1 MQIGLVGKP
10 SSGKSSFFKAATMID
25 VDIADYPFTTIKPNV
40 GLGHVTKDCICKE
53 FGVECNPNNSICE
66 EGKRLI
72 PVKLIDV
79 AGLVP
84 DAHLGKGMGNQF
96 LDDLR
101 QADCL
106 IHIVDASGLTDAEG
120 KVTKNHDPSEDIKF
134 LEREIDLWFTEIIKR
149 ALEKY
154 KRKRRVT
161 KVDLL
166 DILTDQLTGLG
177 IVKGE
182 IKEVMDKIDVK
193 ETQKFTSYLRKMSKP
208 IIIAANKIDLPTS
221 EENYKEMISNF
232 PDLTIIPT
240 SAAAEIAL
248 KTAEKKS
255 LIKYQENK
263 IEIIGD
269 IEGKQKKGLEFIR
282 ENVLKRRDSTGIR
295 KCLNTSV
302 FDVLDYIAVYPVADA
317 NKLTDKKGNI
327 LPDTYLVKK
336 GTKLKEFAFMIHS
349 DIGEKFIGGLDAR
362 KKIKLGANYE
372 LKDNDVIEILTQN

>member
-25 VDIADYPFTTIKPNV
+25 VDIADYPFTTIKANV
-40 GLGHVTKDCICKE
+40 GLGYVTKDCVCKGFE
-53 FGVECNPNNSICE
+53 VECNPNNSICE

-72 PVKLIDV
+72 PIKLIDV

-84 DAHLGKGMGNQF
+84 DAHLGRGMGNQF

-120 KVTKNHDPSEDIKF
+120 KNTKNHEPSEDIKF
-134 LEREIDLWFTEIIKR
+134 LEREIDLWFTGIIKR

-154 KRKRRVT
+154 EKKRRVT

-177 IVKGE
+177 IIKGE
-182 IKEVMDKIDVK
+182 IKEAMDKIDVK
-193 ETQKFTSYLRKMSKP
+193 ETQKFASYLRKMSKP

-221 EENYKEMISNF
+221 EKNYNEMVSNF

-248 KTAEKKS
+248 KTAEKKD
-255 LIKYQENK
+255 LIKYQENE

-282 ENVLKRRDSTGIR
+282 EKVLKKRGSTGVQD
-295 KCLNTSV
+295 CLNTSV

-317 NKLTDKKGNI
+317 NKLTDKKGNV

-336 GTKLKEFAFMIHS
+336 GTTLKEFAFIIHS

-372 LKDNDVIEILTQN
+372 LKDNDVIEILFQK

>member
-10 SSGKSSFFKAATMID
+10 SSGKSSFFKAATMAD
-25 VDIADYPFTTIKPNV
+25 VDIADYPFTTIKPNIGMGYV
-40 GLGHVTKDCICKE
+40 KKDCVCEE
-53 FGVECNPNNSICE
+53 FKVQCNPKNSMCE
-66 EGKRLI
+66 DGKRFI

-134 LEREIDLWFTEIIKR
+134 LEREIDLWFTEIIQR

-154 KRKRRVT
+154 EKKRRVG

-166 DILTDQLTGLG
+166 EILAEQLTGLG

-182 IKEVMDKIDVK
+182 IKEALDKIDIQ
-193 ETQKFTSYLRKMSKP
+193 ETEKFASHLRKLSKP
-208 IIIAANKIDLPTS
+208 IVIAANKIDLPSS
-221 EENYKEMISNF
+221 EENYKEIKKNF
-232 PDLTIIPT
+232 PNLLIIPT
-240 SAAAEIAL
+240 SAASEIAL
-248 KTAEKKS
+248 KTAEEKG
-255 LIKYQENK
+255 LIKYQNGE
-263 IEIIGD
+263 IEITGNM
-269 IEGKQKKGLEFIR
+269 EGKQKKGLEFIKN
-282 ENVLKRRDSTGIR
+282 NVLKKYGSTGIQES
-295 KCLNTSV
+295 LNKSV
-302 FDVLDYIAVYPVADA
+302 FDMLDYIAVYPVADA
-317 NKLTDKKGNI
+317 NKLTDKKGNV
-327 LPDTYLVKK
+327 LPDTHLVKR
-336 GTKLKEFAFMIHS
+336 GTTLKEFAFMIHS

-362 KKIKLGANYE
+362 KRIKLGANYE
-372 LKDNDVIEILTQN
+372 LKDNDVIEILFQK

>member
-40 GLGHVTKDCICKE
+40 GVGYVTKECVCKE
-53 FGVECNPNNSICE
+53 FKVECNPKNSLCE
-66 EGKRLI
+66 GGKRFI
-72 PVKLIDV
+72 PVRLIDV

-120 KVTKNHDPSEDIKF
+120 KVTKNHDTSEDIKF
-134 LEREIDLWFTEIIKR
+134 LEREIDLWFTDVIKR

-154 KRKRRVT
+154 EKKRRVG

-166 DILTDQLTGLG
+166 EILAEQLTGLG

-182 IKEVMDKIDVK
+182 IKEALDKIDV
-193 ETQKFTSYLRKMSKP
+193 QKTEKFASHLRKLSKP
-208 IIIAANKIDLPTS
+208 IVIAANKIDLPPS
-221 EENYKEMISNF
+221 EENYKEMKNNF
-232 PDLTIIPT
+232 PNLLIIPT
-240 SAAAEIAL
+240 SAASEIAL
-248 KTAEKKS
+248 KTAEEKN
-255 LIKYQENK
+255 LIKYQDDEV
-263 IEIIGD
+263 EITGD
-269 IEGKQKKGLEFIR
+269 IEGKQKKGLEFIKN
-282 ENVLKRRDSTGIR
+282 NVLKKYGSTGIQE
-295 KCLNTSV
+295 CLNKSV
-302 FDVLDYIAVYPVADA
+302 FDMLDYIAVYPVADGK
-317 NKLTDKKGNI
+317 KLTDKKGDV
-327 LPDTYLVKK
+327 LPDTYLVKR
-336 GTKLKEFAFMIHS
+336 GNTLKEFAFMIHS
-349 DIGEKFIGGLDAR
+349 DIGEKFIGGMDAR

-372 LKDNDVIEILTQN
+372 LKDNDVIEILFQK